1 MLEGMIR
8 TDLGI
13 IRTTDAGSVLHA
25 MRKSD
30 YGFKQLSEVY
40 FSSVNKGAVK
50 AWKQHKEMTLNL
62 VVPEGAVVFVFVDT
76 RYLSETRNQSC
87 KIVMSQDPY
96 FRLTVPPKIWFGF
109 KGLGDGPNLICNL
122 SDLVHDPDEA
132 LRRDINE
139 LDTDWAAL

>member
-87 KIVMSQDPY
+87 
-96 FRLTVPPKIWFGF
+96 
-109 KGLGDGPNLICNL
+109 
-122 SDLVHDPDEA
+122 
-132 LRRDINE
+132 
-139 LDTDWAAL
+139 